1 METIFWSL
9 FGDINHDSFKIDEE
23 PYILISETGVLLFAV
38 FNITAVVVALNML
51 IAMLNESFTR
61 ITVRP

>member
-9 FGDINHDSFKIDEE
+9 FGDINPGSFKIDEE
-23 PYILISETGVLLFAV
+23 PYFRISETGVLLFAV
-38 FNITAVVVALNML
+38 FNITAVLVALNTL

>member
-9 FGDINHDSFKIDEE
+9 FGDINHDSFKIDEG